1 MWLGHVAGSRIAS
14 VLPCHSFPQLG
25 QQSHRM
31 WLWLGMML
39 WVLAPLQSAVFAAE
53 GALSWADKML
63 SASKYDFGSPA
74 VGASATHS
82 ISITNLY
89 KETVTISE
97 VVSSS
102 PQIKATV
109 DKTTV
114 SSKEVVPL
122 RLALE
127 AAVNGQPIDAF
138 VTLKMTFDG
147 VNSKVVVVPV
157 TAYVAPGA
165 IVAKPMTSR
174 PGASWAEQMFSE
186 WKYDFGSVAKGAEFK
201 HVIEITNPFKETVTL
216 SGLTSSCPCISP
228 VLDKYQLKSKETA
241 QLILTLDTLHFSGKR
256 EVTVTLSAT
265 FDGLNFKQVR
275 IPIAAYIRGDVVM
288 EPGSVQFGQ
297 VSPGEAVERRIR
309 IRYAGRSNWTIRNVR
324 CKNTHMTAKALEV
337 ARSGINVEYE
347 LLVKLVGTAPL
358 GPLFDQIVLETDD
371 LNNPTI
377 PVLVDGTVETDL
389 QVTPEVVQFGP
400 LKPGVPK
407 IVKVIVKGR
416 KPFRIEKV
424 ECDSSREC
432 YGVALPS
439 VNQTVHVVSLTI
451 TPPYEPG
458 ELKEAFT
465 VTIAGRQAT
474 LAFQAIGT
482 IEATTKP
489 EEAGAATETKDSVP
503 SESVTPAQPA
513 P

>member
-1 MWLGHVAGSRIAS
+1 
-14 VLPCHSFPQLG
+14 
-25 QQSHRM
+25 M
-31 WLWLGMML
+31 WLWLGLLL
-39 WVLAPLQSAVFAAE
+39 WVLAPMPSAACAAD
-53 GALSWADKML
+53 GPLSWADKML
-63 SASKYDFGSPA
+63 SELKHDFGSPA
-74 VGASATHS
+74 AGAGAGATHA
-82 ISITNLY
+82 ISITNIY

-97 VVSSS
+97 VISSS
-102 PQIKATV
+102 SRIKASV

-122 RLALE
+122 KLVLDTT
-127 AAVNGQPIDAF
+127 VDGTPIDAF

-147 VNSKVVVVPV
+147 VNSKTVVVPV
-157 TAYVAPGA
+157 TAYADPG
-165 IVAKPMTSR
+165 TSETQPVPLR
-174 PGASWAEQMFSE
+174 PGGSWAEQMFLE
-186 WKYDFGSVAKGAEFK
+186 LKYDFGSVAKGAEIR
-201 HVIEITNPFKETVTL
+201 HVIEITNPWKETVTL

-228 VLDKYQLKSKETA
+228 TLTKYELKSKQTA
-241 QLILTLDTLHFSGKR
+241 QLVLALDTLHFSAKR

-275 IPIAAYIRGDVVM
+275 IPISAFIRGDVVM

-297 VSPGEAVERRIR
+297 VSPGETAERRIR
-309 IRYAGRSNWTIRNVR
+309 IRYAGRSDWTIRSVR
-324 CKNTHMTAKALEV
+324 CKNPDMTAQVQEV
-337 ARSGINVEYE
+337 ARSGIHVEYV
-347 LLVKLVGTAPL
+347 LLVNLAGTAPL
-358 GPLFDQIVLETDD
+358 GPLLDQLVLLTDD

-377 PVLVDGTVETDL
+377 PVLVDGSVESDL
-389 QVTPEVVQFGP
+389 QVTPNVVQFGQ
-400 LKPGVPK
+400 LRPGVPK

-451 TPPYEPG
+451 TPPDEPG
-458 ELKEAFT
+458 ELTEAFT

-474 LAFQAIGT
+474 LAFQAVGT
-482 IEATTKP
+482 IEGTAKLD
-489 EEAGAATETKDSVP
+489 EAGAATEAKDRAPVD
-503 SESVTPAQPA
+503 SVTPAQPA

>member
-1 MWLGHVAGSRIAS
+1 MR
-14 VLPCHSFPQLG
+14 
-25 QQSHRM
+25 
-31 WLWLGMML
+31 LWLGVLL
-39 WVLAPLQSAVFAAE
+39 WVLTPLPSAVFAAE
-53 GALSWADKML
+53 VQLSWADKML
-63 SASKYDFGSPA
+63 SEQRYDFGSPA
-74 VGASATHS
+74 EGTSATHS
-82 ISITNLY
+82 IQITNLY

-97 VVSSS
+97 VISSS
-102 PQIKATV
+102 PQIKASI

-114 SSKEVVPL
+114 RSKEMVPL
-122 RLALE
+122 QLVLE
-127 AAVNGQPIDAF
+127 PAGADTPTDAF
-138 VTLKMTFDG
+138 VTLKMTFGG
-147 VNSKVVVVPV
+147 VNSKTVVVPV
-157 TAYVAPGA
+157 TAYVAPGTSVTNPVA
-165 IVAKPMTSR
+165 IR
-174 PGASWAEQMFSE
+174 PGDSWAEQMFSE
-186 WKYDFGSVAKGAEFK
+186 LKCDFGSVAKGAEQR
-201 HVIEITNPFKETVTL
+201 HVIEITNPWKETVTL
-216 SGLTSSCPCISP
+216 SGLMSSCACISP
-228 VLDKYQLKSKETA
+228 VLDKYELKTKETVY
-241 QLILTLDTLHFSGKR
+241 LTLTLDTLHFSGKR
-256 EVTVTLSAT
+256 QVTVSLSAT
-265 FDGLNFKQVR
+265 FDGLNFKPVR
-275 IPIAAYIRGDVVM
+275 IPVTAFIRGDVVM

-297 VSPGEAVERRIR
+297 VSPGEAVERRVR

-324 CKNTHMTAKALEV
+324 CKNTHITAQAQEV
-337 ARSGINVEYE
+337 ARSGINVEYD

-358 GPLFDQIVLETDD
+358 GPLLDQIVLETDD

-377 PVLVDGTVETDL
+377 PVLVDGTVEADL
-389 QVTPEVVQFGP
+389 QVTPNVVQFGP

-451 TPPYEPG
+451 TPPDEPG

-482 IEATTKP
+482 IEATAKP
-489 EEAGAATETKDSVP
+489 DEAGTTTETKDSFP